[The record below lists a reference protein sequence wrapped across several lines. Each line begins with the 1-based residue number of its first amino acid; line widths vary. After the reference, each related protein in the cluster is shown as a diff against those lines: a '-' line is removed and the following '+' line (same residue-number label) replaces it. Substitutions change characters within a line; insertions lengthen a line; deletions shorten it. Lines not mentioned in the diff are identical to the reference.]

1 MSGITII
8 RKFDNVELKVT
19 LTEEELIDHISKMEL
34 DERVVL
40 IRKLFEKD
48 VSKSFLLGLLNDLIA
63 KK

>member
-1 MSGITII
+1 MSGITLL

-40 IRKLFEKD
+40 IRKLFEN
-48 VSKSFLLGLLNDLIA
+48 KSFLLGLLNDLVA